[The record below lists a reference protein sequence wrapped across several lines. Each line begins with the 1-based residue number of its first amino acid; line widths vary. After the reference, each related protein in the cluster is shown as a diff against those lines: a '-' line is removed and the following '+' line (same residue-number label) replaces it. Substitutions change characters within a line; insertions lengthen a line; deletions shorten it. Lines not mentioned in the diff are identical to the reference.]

1 MGCGC
6 KNKQVQQQPSSVKT
20 EGIVK
25 KARPIGNGVR
35 GLRTE
40 KRIIR

>member
-1 MGCGC
+1 MACGC
-6 KNKQVQQQPSSVKT
+6 KNKQNQAAPKT
-20 EGIVK
+20 ESAVK
-25 KARPIGNGVR
+25 PSKPLGNGVR

>member
-1 MGCGC
+1 MACGC
-6 KNKQVQQQPSSVKT
+6 KNKQNQTAPRNESVN
-20 EGIVK
+20 
-25 KARPIGNGVR
+25 KASTLGNGTRGVR

>member
-1 MGCGC
+1 MACGC
-6 KNKQVQQQPSSVKT
+6 KNKQNQSAPKT
-20 EGIVK
+20 ESVVRQSK
-25 KARPIGNGVR
+25 PLTNGVR